1 MKRTLK
7 LLGAAIVAAAWTGVV
22 LAGNYTNNFDL
33 GDPTT
38 NTTAT
43 GFLIKANTARLGFSP
58 LWVPYNGDPILT
70 YQGGVADTNAN
81 LGFVAMVDGQGGEN
95 FEMVFPDI
103 DLLTNI
109 DNTTT
114 PPTTNTFSLPVQG
127 LTLDMDLRV
136 GNGTTARPADGFSI
150 SYARSG
156 DPVLVNATNGVVNG
170 FAGGDGSV
178 AAAQNPAGSGD
189 VENGTKTGVAV
200 VFDAWFGNFLPDTP
214 IRASD
219 NAGDAPAG
227 GANDSEGVEVRVDDV
242 TLFQSDLSLNRNIG
256 CQSNVTLTLANISE
270 QTGPTDAG
278 VSTYTNLCWQH
289 LHVGLTNAH
298 ITVSWKG
305 FTVLNNFSLSG
316 YSATQGRLVFAART
330 GGANQNVD
338 VDNIHLITSPINNPF
353 IQTASGLAN
362 GCIVTL
368 FDVGAAVTT
377 NLLFVGLDTNT
388 PALATNVTAFSTMT
402 NEGGTFPGGPHH
414 YIVVNLP
421 YRLAPNSKHLVSA
434 VWLDSVNG
442 TTNDIGTIQFTVPN
456 YLAFPTNFALPLASV
471 DTNQPGFVVR
481 SYQSLN
487 HISPGTVSWSEELA
501 EGLHGP
507 NNAAQNSSG
516 AIAAF
521 VPNFFPDGSGAFTY
535 SGAINL
541 DNLGDVSPTDPGLFG
556 APQWTETD
564 FNSFGIANNLDQANY
579 NNATLEMS
587 AYVSFPTSGVYTVV
601 IGADAANDGYR
612 VSVGANPFERIGF
625 TAAFSV
631 NSGSARL
638 PGQTGPTTAD
648 YKFFLIDRPGV
659 YPVRIFW
666 DSRNADPSGLEIYQ
680 VFPPSTGVGGT
691 NVVNQYVLMN
701 DTNTAAEGLPNSI
714 LAYQALVGSV
724 PDRPF
729 IAKANPVN
737 NSADVLFYQPVVVT
751 LQDGGLTAN
760 STNGLTVNAGSV
772 TMVTDGT
779 NSQAIS
785 SVKTAG
791 LTQVVQ
797 QHSATWTNWTFG
809 THSIALSFNDNLGT
823 NYSYTWSF
831 TINPN
836 VNPTNVTQIPGAF
849 AVNTNTLD
857 FTQPG
862 FRIRSFQ
869 QFARNQGNQQ
879 GFTEEAIEG
888 LRGVNLADQSGTGG
902 NGYYSVPGF
911 LDYNLPAQ
919 TGPAGEYNVDHPL
932 WSGTRGSP
940 GGFGFGVNLPARTP
954 AADLADDMQLDIEG
968 WVVFPSAGFYAF
980 LFNSDDGDTIMMP
993 LANSLTNKAALQL
1006 AISDVGRGS
1015 AGPAQPVGGTYA
1027 VINIPQAG
1035 AYPLRIL
1042 YENGS
1047 GGANLEFSAYNVLA
1061 DGSVV
1066 KTPVNDTTDPNSL
1079 QVFQVSSA
1087 PVGPSITYMNPVR
1100 NAVDVL
1106 FNQANVV
1113 KIADGAS
1120 TLVSASVS
1128 LKTDGVA
1135 DSISLSK
1142 SGGVTTILQNM
1153 GSSIWSQSAHTNILL
1168 YSDNLGNSY
1177 SNWWRFT
1184 VVTRPDFIGNAEM
1197 SAPFTVPASA
1207 RINPATLDLTQ
1218 PGFRIKAYYTTA
1230 ATAGNVQW
1238 TEEQFQGLHGPNIA
1252 VPPTNGLPYF
1262 AWNNVI
1268 DWNITGSTGDYWYD
1282 FDVITNSAF
1291 APNGGLGG
1299 FLIGTS
1305 TTINN
1310 YSLIIGTYLNFPT
1323 AGTYTMAMN
1332 TDDGFKVSIP
1342 DGGTNASY
1350 WSQAG
1355 SVIGW
1360 FDGGRGSNNGHSNPG
1375 PGNGRT
1381 LFSFTIPQ
1389 AGAYPF
1395 RFLYENG
1402 SGGPGCVEW
1411 EIFQTLPDGST
1422 EEILLGDTNCLVT
1435 AYQALVT
1442 PAGPTVLAVNPIPGV
1457 VVGLNTPA
1465 MTLQSGAINE
1475 QDMTIALQDAATT
1488 VNTNTITLTFNGVA
1502 QPIVIATN
1510 GAGITTVFRSGTN
1523 FWPSGAIGQLV
1534 VSYQDNLGTSY
1545 SQVIATVATTMWGTL
1560 TGGYPTGS
1568 GDATKPGFLAR
1579 TWQLDQT
1586 GSTGTPGDLPSNEQI
1601 LAGLWTNNVANLT
1614 NATDIGPNGLGYY
1627 VLQGTGPV
1635 NGVINFAT
1643 GASGVYNNQGDFQP
1657 NNGYPEAAYSL
1668 VGIPGH
1674 TTGATGG
1681 QSFVTEY
1688 LTYID
1693 FPAAGTYYMG
1703 VNSDDGFIV
1712 TRGWGAPNDNGALMV
1727 NSPAS
1732 LAGPKAAA
1740 PSSYPG
1746 SQQVTNFIT
1755 GNLVLALGAG
1765 EGSTNN
1771 NEGCIIT
1778 NVTALNNNIA
1788 LIYDTLGS
1796 TGAGCSSQEKVQNAL
1811 AAGARAVV
1819 FVRNTPLP
1827 LGNGFMPNEPG
1838 VNQPQLPIP
1847 TIRIKLEDAN
1857 PLVAAMATNTVS
1869 VTLTPYDFLVN
1880 PPAAQSPLG
1889 MANFGKGGSDID
1901 FPVVVPQAGVFP
1913 IRLLHFANPG
1923 GNEVEFYSVGTNNT
1937 QRTLINDSTATN
1949 GLPALHAYWG
1959 VTMKPSIALTVNGSS
1974 ITVTNNGTL
1983 QMSTDLTHW
1992 TDVYGDGPVTTL
2004 PTSGTQ
2010 KFFRAR

>member
-7 LLGAAIVAAAWTGVV
+7 LLGAAVVAAAWTGVV
-22 LAGNYTNNFDL
+22 LAGNYTNNFDA
-33 GDPTT
+33 DPTT

-43 GFLIKANTARLGFSP
+43 GFLIKANAARTASSP

-103 DLLTNI
+103 DILTNI

-114 PPTTNTFSLPVQG
+114 PPTTNSFSLPVQG

-200 VFDAWFGNFLPDTP
+200 IFDAWFGNFLPDTP
-214 IRASD
+214 IRLSD

-242 TLFQSDLSLNRNIG
+242 TLFQSDLSLNRNVG
-256 CQSNVTLTLANISE
+256 CQSNITLTLANLSE

-278 VSTYTNLCWQH
+278 LTTYTNLCWQH

-338 VDNIHLITSPINNPF
+338 VDNIHLITDPIHNPF

-377 NLLFVGLDTNT
+377 NLVSVQLDPNT
-388 PALATNVTAFSTMT
+388 GLATNVTAYSTMT

-421 YRLAPNSKHLVSA
+421 YRLAPNSKHIVSA
-434 VWLDSVNG
+434 IWNDTVNG
-442 TTNDIGTIQFTVPN
+442 TTNDTGSVGFTVPN

-471 DTNQPGFVVR
+471 DTTQPGFVLR
-481 SYQSLN
+481 TYQSL
-487 HISPGTVSWSEELA
+487 HHLSPGTVSWSEELA

-507 NNAAQNSSG
+507 NIADQTG
-516 AIAAF
+516 AGGGTF
-521 VPNFFPDGSGAFTY
+521 TPNYFPDGSGAYSF
-535 SGAINL
+535 SGAVNFDSIGNP
-541 DNLGDVSPTDPGLFG
+541 GGQTDPGFFG
-556 APQWTETD
+556 PPQFTETD
-564 FNSFGIANNLDQANY
+564 FNVFGISDISGNY
-579 NNATLEMS
+579 NNAVMEMS
-587 AYVSFPTSGVYTVV
+587 AYVYFPTSGVYTVV
-601 IGADAANDGYR
+601 IGADGANNGYR
-612 VSVGANPFERIGF
+612 ISVGANPFERVGF

-631 NSGSARL
+631 NAGNARL
-638 PGQTGPTTAD
+638 PGQTGPTPAD
-648 YKFFLIDRPGV
+648 YKFFLIDGPGV
-659 YPVRIFW
+659 YPMRIVW
-666 DSRNADPSGLEIYQ
+666 EENSAAPGGLEIYQ
-680 VFPPSTGVGGT
+680 VFPPGAGVGRT

-701 DTNTAAEGLPNSI
+701 DTNTATEVLPNSL
-714 LAYQALVGSV
+714 LAYRALVSTV

-729 IAKANPVN
+729 IVKANPVY
-737 NSADVLFYQPVVVT
+737 NSADVLFYQPIVVT
-751 LQDGGLTAN
+751 LEDGGMTAN
-760 STNGLTVNAGSV
+760 STTGLTVNASSV

-779 NSQAIS
+779 NSQTLSA
-785 SVKTAG
+785 VKTAG

-797 QHSATWTNWTFG
+797 QHSPTWTNWTFG

-831 TINPN
+831 TVNPN
-836 VNPTNVTQIPGAF
+836 ANPTNVTQIPGAF
-849 AVNTNTLD
+849 VVNTNTLD

-888 LRGVNLADQSGTGG
+888 LRGVNLADQSATGG

-919 TGPAGEYNVDHPL
+919 TGPAGEYSFDNPL
-932 WSGTRGSP
+932 WSNSRGVP

-954 AADLADDMQLDIEG
+954 AGDLADDMQLDIEG
-968 WVVFPSAGFYAF
+968 WVVFPSAGLYTF

-993 LANSLTNKAALQL
+993 LANNPSNKAALQL
-1006 AISDVGRGS
+1006 GISDVGRGS
-1015 AGPAQPVGGTYA
+1015 AGPGQPVGGTYA

-1047 GGANLEFSAYNVLA
+1047 GGANLEFSAYSWQP
-1061 DGSVV
+1061 DGSLI
-1066 KTPVNDTTDPNSL
+1066 KTLVNDTTASNSL
-1079 QVFQVSSA
+1079 QVFQVSST

-1106 FNQANVV
+1106 FNQANVI
-1113 KIADGAS
+1113 KITDGAS
-1120 TLVSASVS
+1120 TLVPGSVS
-1128 LKTDGVA
+1128 LKTDGVT

-1142 SGGVTTILQNM
+1142 SGGVTTVLQNM
-1153 GSSIWSQSAHTNILL
+1153 GSSIWSQTAHTNILL
-1168 YSDNLGNSY
+1168 YSDGVNSY

-1262 AWNNVI
+1262 SWNNVI

-1310 YSLIIGTYLNFPT
+1310 YSLIIGTYLNFPA

-1355 SVIGW
+1355 TVLGW

-1435 AYQALVT
+1435 AYQALLI
-1442 PAGPTVLAVNPIPGV
+1442 PAGPSVVAVNPIPGV

-1465 MTLQSGAINE
+1465 LTLQSGAINE
-1475 QDMTIALQDAATT
+1475 QDMTIALQDGATT
-1488 VNTNTITLTFNGVA
+1488 VNTNTISLTFNGVA
-1502 QPIVIATN
+1502 QPIVVATN

-1534 VSYQDNLGTSY
+1534 VTYQDNLGTSY
-1545 SQVIATVATTMWGTL
+1545 SQVIATAATTFWGTL
-1560 TGGYPTGS
+1560 TGGYPSGS
-1568 GDATKPGFLAR
+1568 GDPAKPGFLAR
-1579 TWQLDQT
+1579 TWQIDQT

-1601 LAGLWTNNVANLT
+1601 LAGIWTNNVANIT

-1635 NGVINFAT
+1635 NGVINFAN
-1643 GASGVYNNQGDFQP
+1643 SGGVNNNQGDFQP
-1657 NNGYPEAAYSL
+1657 NNGYPEASYSL

-1674 TTGATGG
+1674 VTFAGNGG
-1681 QSFVTEY
+1681 QNFVTEY
-1688 LTYID
+1688 LSYID
-1693 FPAAGTYYMG
+1693 FPAAGTYYLG
-1703 VNSDDGFIV
+1703 VNSDDGFRV
-1712 TRGWGAPNDNGALMV
+1712 TRGWGAPNNNGALIV

-1755 GNLVLALGAG
+1755 GNLVLALGSG

-1778 NVTALNNNIA
+1778 NNLSGNIA

-1796 TGAGCSSQEKVQNAL
+1796 TGSGCGSQEKAQNAY
-1811 AAGARAVV
+1811 AAGAIAVV

-1827 LGNGFMPNEPG
+1827 LGNGFMPTEPG

-1847 TIRIKLEDAN
+1847 VVRIKLEDAN
-1857 PLVAAMATNTVS
+1857 PMVAAMATNTVS
-1869 VTLTPYDFLVN
+1869 VTLTPLDFLVN

-1889 MANFGKGGSDID
+1889 QANFGKGPSDID

-1913 IRLLHFANPG
+1913 IRLLHFGNPG

-1949 GLPALHAYWG
+1949 GLPALKAYWG
-1959 VTMKPSIALTVNGSS
+1959 VTNKPSIHLTITGST

-1983 QMSTDLTHW
+1983 QMSTDLSHW
-1992 TDVYGDGPVTTL
+1992 VDVYGDGPVTTL
-2004 PTSGTQ
+2004 PASGSQ